1 MVIQSSSK
9 LGKGIWTFLLHWMQV
24 HPGCEHK
31 FGQWS
36 SLQIRSTARRQLRTQ
51 QTAFI
56 YNIPSSWN
64 SQFSLPEGTGLGSTP
79 HYHRWK
85 WLGEFCSLKILTQ
98 QKFND
103 LLYSITLIPARVL
116 GLPQSIET
124 DKKPVK
130 KFRQGFIGD
139 STAAGGSENK
149 NIFLFLTPWWG
160 QAGSLCVSKD
170 QVIRV
175 A

>member
-1 MVIQSSSK
+1 
-9 LGKGIWTFLLHWMQV
+9 MQV

-36 SLQIRSTARRQLRTQ
+36 SLQIRTTARRQLRTQ

-149 NIFLFLTPWWG
+149 KHLPFSHSLMGASWFLMCVQG
-160 QAGSLCVSKD
+160 SGHKGSLGVLPTP
-170 QVIRV
+170 
-175 A
+175 